1 MLPRL
6 AAVVVSAA
14 LVAGSATG
22 CTARPTQ
29 RIAAA
34 PRSGWVR
41 LGPQVRLRDD
51 TPPLDTVLPPAEPV
65 RTWGAA
71 GPTTD
76 AGTNGDYGPSGSA
89 GPASVSGYDGADG
102 YGTGGYGAGGYG
114 YTPYLA
120 PGGAVPP
127 GLRMP
132 SDDRA
137 TSPFAEPFKAA
148 FPGGDVTAHRPGLS
162 TGSGVYGRQDDEPKP
177 APAPRR

>member
-14 LVAGSATG
+14 LVAASATC
-22 CTARPTQ
+22 CTSRPTQ
-29 RIAAA
+29 RIAAT
-34 PRSGWVR
+34 PRDGWVR
-41 LGPQVRLRDD
+41 LGPNVRLRDD
-51 TPPLDTVLPPAEPV
+51 TPPLETVRPPAEPV

-71 GPTTD
+71 GPSTD

-89 GPASVSGYDGADG
+89 GPASVPGYDGSF
-102 YGTGGYGAGGYG
+102 GYG
-114 YTPYLA
+114 YTPFLA

-127 GLRMP
+127 GLRLP
-132 SDDRA
+132 SDERA
-137 TSPFAEPFKAA
+137 TSPFAEPFKAS